1 MLKKISFSPN
11 TSLETVELS
20 EIKASPHLLD
30 RMDKL
35 ASNIREIAPQSDD
48 FLYFSIIFLKSAEA
62 CLINESGD
70 LKKVSGGE
78 TAWGYFDDDWKWHGN
93 TSFIFSEQTMKMI
106 IRLLL

>member
-11 TSLETVELS
+11 VGLETVDLK

-35 ASNIREIAPQSDD
+35 ANNIKAIAPQSDD

-62 CLINESGD
+62 CLIDDKGE
-70 LKKVSGGE
+70 LKKVAGGE
-78 TAWGYFDDDWKWHGN
+78 TAWGYF
-93 TSFIFSEQTMKMI
+93 F
-106 IRLLL
+106 